1 MVTVR
6 HAHRTDST
14 ETLARL
20 TALRLSEL
28 KIDALLAAEAW
39 LAEQPLADHSAKIR
53 DGWEMV
59 EILADLRMDKDAL
72 LAALLFPL
80 FDGDVL
86 SAEQI
91 ETYFPEAVLPML
103 LAVKQMEAIRSIP
116 IGAHQTLQPQQA
128 DNLRRM
134 LLAMVEDVRAVVIK
148 LASQI
153 CELRNVKNADEET
166 RVLAA
171 KETNAIFAPLANRL
185 GIGQIKWELEDLAFR
200 YLHPQL
206 YKQIACLLEEK
217 RLDRE
222 QFMLDFVAQVERK
235 MLEAD
240 LHAEVYGRPKHIF
253 SIWKKMQKKHLAF
266 DQLYDLRA
274 VRIVTE
280 KVQDCYAALGLVHTS
295 WRHLPTEFD
304 DYIATPKQNGYQS
317 IHTVVIGPQGR
328 AVEIQIRTRQMH
340 EDAELGVAAH
350 WKYKEGPSQ
359 GREGYDEKIGWL
371 RKLLQWQEEVVDSAD
386 LAEELRNQVTEDRVY
401 VFTPKGDI
409 VDMPLG
415 ATPLDFAYY
424 VHSSVGHRCIGAKIS
439 GRIVPFTYQL
449 KTGDQ
454 VEILTGREQ
463 NPSRDWLNPHLG
475 YLKSSRARSKV
486 QYWFRQ
492 QDKDKNLAAGKELL
506 DNELSKLNLPMEHPT
521 KVLQR
526 FNINSMDELLVGI
539 GGGDIKLT
547 QVVHYLQSQQPKT
560 AEQEIDPRLKQRPA
574 STNKAQSDVVVQG
587 VGNLLTHM
595 AGCCQP
601 LPGDPIVG
609 YITQGRGIAVHR
621 DDCDQFKL
629 MESQH
634 PERVVDANWG
644 DQYNSGYAVD
654 IRILANDR
662 NGLLR
667 DITSILANEKAN
679 VTQMNSHSN
688 IKEQSVLITMTLE
701 LYNQDSLN
709 KLLSK
714 ISQVND
720 VLEAKRC
727 KSGASNSSDKQATG

>member
-6 HAHRTDST
+6 HVHRTDST
-14 ETLARL
+14 ELLSRL
-20 TALRLSEL
+20 TALKLSEK
-28 KIDALLAAEAW
+28 KIDALLTAESW
-39 LAEQPLADHSAKIR
+39 FLQQGISDDQPKLR

-59 EILADLRMDKDAL
+59 EILSELRMDKDAL

-80 FDGDVL
+80 FDAGLL
-86 SAEQI
+86 SAESI
-91 ETYFPEAVLPML
+91 EDNFPPAVLPML

-116 IGAHQTLQPQQA
+116 LGANQTLQPQQA

-206 YKQIACLLEEK
+206 YKQIASLLEEK

-222 QFMLDFVAQVERK
+222 QFMQDFVAQVERK
-235 MLEAD
+235 IEEAG
-240 LHAEVYGRPKHIF
+240 LKAEVYGRPKHIF
-253 SIWKKMQKKHLAF
+253 SIWKKMQKKQLAF
-266 DQLYDLRA
+266 DQLYDIRA
-274 VRIVTE
+274 VRIITE
-280 KVQDCYAALGLVHTS
+280 RVQDCYAALGLVHTS

-350 WKYKEGPSQ
+350 WKYKEGSQ
-359 GREGYDEKIGWL
+359 HGREGYDEKIGWL
-371 RKLLQWQEEVVDSAD
+371 RKLLQWQEELVDSAD

-409 VDMPLG
+409 VDLPLG
-415 ATPLDFAYY
+415 STPLDFAYY

-492 QDKDKNLAAGKELL
+492 QDKDKNLAAGRDLL
-506 DNELSKLNLPMEHPT
+506 DSELAKLNLPMEHPA

-526 FNINSMDELLVGI
+526 FNVNSMDELLVGI

-560 AEQEIDPRLKQRPA
+560 NEPEIDPRLKQKPSAPRV
-574 STNKAQSDVVVQG
+574 QSDVVVQG

-601 LPGDPIVG
+601 LPGDAIIG

-621 DDCDQFKL
+621 DDCDQFRL
-629 MESQH
+629 MEAQH
-634 PERVVDANWG
+634 PERVVDATWG
-644 DQYNSGYAVD
+644 DQYASGYAVD
-654 IRILANDR
+654 IRILAHDR

-679 VTQMNSHSN
+679 VTQMNSYSN
-688 IKEQSVLITMTLE
+688 IKEQSVVINMTLE

-714 ISQVND
+714 VSQVPD
-720 VLEAKRC
+720 VLEARRC
-727 KSGASNSSDKQATG
+727 HQN

>member
-6 HAHRTDST
+6 HVHRTDST
-14 ETLARL
+14 ELLSRL
-20 TALRLSEL
+20 TALKLSEK
-28 KIDALLAAEAW
+28 KIDALLTAESW
-39 LAEQPLADHSAKIR
+39 FLQQGISDDQPKLR

-59 EILADLRMDKDAL
+59 EILSELRMDKDAL

-80 FDGDVL
+80 FDAGLL
-86 SAEQI
+86 SAESI
-91 ETYFPEAVLPML
+91 EDNFPPAVLPML

-116 IGAHQTLQPQQA
+116 LGANQTLQPQQA

-206 YKQIACLLEEK
+206 YKQIASLLEEK

-222 QFMLDFVAQVERK
+222 QFMQDFVAQVERK
-235 MLEAD
+235 IEDAGLQ
-240 LHAEVYGRPKHIF
+240 AEVYGRPKHIF
-253 SIWKKMQKKHLAF
+253 SIWKKMQKKQLAF
-266 DQLYDLRA
+266 DQLYDIRA
-274 VRIVTE
+274 VRIITE
-280 KVQDCYAALGLVHTS
+280 RVQDCYAALGLVHTS

-350 WKYKEGPSQ
+350 WKYKEGSQ
-359 GREGYDEKIGWL
+359 HGREGYDEKIGWL
-371 RKLLQWQEEVVDSAD
+371 RKLLQWQEELVDSAD

-409 VDMPLG
+409 VDLPLG
-415 ATPLDFAYY
+415 STPLDFAYY

-492 QDKDKNLAAGKELL
+492 QDKDKNLAAGRDLL
-506 DNELSKLNLPMEHPT
+506 DSELAKLNLPMEHPA

-526 FNINSMDELLVGI
+526 FNVNSMDELLVGI

-560 AEQEIDPRLKQRPA
+560 NEPEIDPRLKQKPSAPRV
-574 STNKAQSDVVVQG
+574 QSDVVVQG

-601 LPGDPIVG
+601 LPGDAIIG

-629 MESQH
+629 MEAQH
-634 PERVVDANWG
+634 PERVVDATWG
-644 DQYNSGYAVD
+644 DQYASGYAVD
-654 IRILANDR
+654 IRILAHDR

-679 VTQMNSHSN
+679 VTQMNSYSN
-688 IKEQSVLITMTLE
+688 IKEQSVVINMTLE

-714 ISQVND
+714 VSQVPD
-720 VLEAKRC
+720 VLEARRC
-727 KSGASNSSDKQATG
+727 HQ